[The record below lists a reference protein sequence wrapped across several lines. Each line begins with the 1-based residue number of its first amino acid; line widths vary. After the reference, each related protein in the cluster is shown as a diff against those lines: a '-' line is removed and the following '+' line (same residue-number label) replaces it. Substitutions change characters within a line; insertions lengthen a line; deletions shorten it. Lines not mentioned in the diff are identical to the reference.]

1 MREIAVLK
9 TKKKNWMRELSLGL
23 FASLILQIALAT
35 PSQSNEQTLTAEEW
49 SLLRLSEYKHQVR
62 RRIGADYIVSINSLR
77 NKFLE
82 TFDQS
87 DFDGD
92 GITVEDFEILELQKD
107 QRSFAFKIQNWLM
120 KDLNR
125 DFKVTKKELKLFY
138 HKQASR
144 SLRTGQ
150 TFIRK
155 TREQIEQALEDMIL
169 RDLAMDTNGDDIV
182 SFEETKNF
190 YEKNKNKRRFP
201 NRFGRYN
208 RFNILYNKKIPFS
221 FDLNN
226 DGIIEKKEYLKIINK
241 TINLYNKDNN
251 SLLSSKEQQDIDAE
265 KKSIRQKFT
274 TKKFWRKPPRKKLN
288 DDKQSKEI

>member
-1 MREIAVLK
+1 MPKLSK
-9 TKKKNWMRELSLGL
+9 TKLMRKLSFSI
-23 FASLILQIALAT
+23 FAALILQAGLVTTSHAKE
-35 PSQSNEQTLTAEEW
+35 QSLTAEEW
-49 SLLRLSEYKHQVR
+49 ALLRLSEYKLRVR
-62 RRIGADYIVSINSLR
+62 KRIGRDYIVSISSLR

-92 GITVEDFEILELQKD
+92 GITVEDFEILEMQKD
-107 QRSFAFKIQNWLM
+107 QRGFAFKIQNWLM

-144 SLRTGQ
+144 SLRSGQ

-155 TREQIEQALEDMIL
+155 TREQIDQALEDMIL
-169 RDLAMDTNGDDIV
+169 RDLVMDSNGDNIV
-182 SFEETKNF
+182 SFEETKSF

-201 NRFGRYN
+201 NRFGRFN
-208 RFNILYNKKIPFS
+208 RYNILYNKQIPFS

-226 DGIIEKKEYLKIINK
+226 NGVIEKKEYLQIINQ
-241 TINLYNKDNN
+241 TIKLYNKDQNA
-251 SLLSSKEQQDIDAE
+251 LLSAEEQRDVDVA
-265 KKSIRQKFT
+265 KKTIRQKFNN
-274 TKKFWRKPPRKKLN
+274 KKFWRKPPRKKLD
-288 DDKQSKEI
+288 DDKLSKEI